1 MGLIDDLDCQYCGE
15 ESVYMDVKEEPTL
28 YKIGAQCL
36 ECDHDYGVLKRINR
50 TQIDHVDEIYEL
62 GEESIQEILER

>member
-36 ECDHDYGVLKRINR
+36 ECDHDYGVLKRIKR